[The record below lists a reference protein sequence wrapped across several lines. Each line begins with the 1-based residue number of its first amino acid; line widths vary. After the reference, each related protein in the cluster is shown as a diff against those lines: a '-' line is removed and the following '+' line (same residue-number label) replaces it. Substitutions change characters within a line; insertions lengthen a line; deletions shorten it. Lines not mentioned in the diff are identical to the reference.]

1 MLGVGFWTARSRILD
16 AIDLVRK
23 KVNSMKHDPLAHRVV
38 QSDYMSEINT
48 FQEFWDRLIE
58 IEISPFG

>member
-1 MLGVGFWTARSRILD
+1 LD